1 MGAESPV
8 LAETGKSFISGVR
21 PSVRACVRPSV
32 RPSGAF
38 RASLREIFRMF
49 AAISPI
55 ARDLSKIHA
64 RSGLGVRLVSLCTAF
79 PALGVDS
86 VRYAHDFRAMRFCLP
101 IRLGMAGVCGPVCRK
116 TPLCAMLAKIVFS
129 PQRNATSNT
138 LCVDFSCNLLF

>member
-1 MGAESPV
+1 MRLCLAFALPPPLLLPPVSSP
-8 LAETGKSFISGVR
+8 LLPSRRFPSSFSIKSSNAVFLQTL
-21 PSVRACVRPSV
+21 P
-32 RPSGAF
+32 
-38 RASLREIFRMF
+38 
-49 AAISPI
+49 AISPI
-55 ARDLSKIHA
+55 TRDFSKIHA

-116 TPLCAMLAKIVFS
+116 TPLCAMLAKIAFS
-129 PQRNATSNT
+129 PKRNATSNT